1 MILNWCGVHHL
12 FRYINRNKILI
23 IMYHGVSEGSLLDS
37 RWTQLPVSS
46 YVSQIRYL
54 KKYYRVLPLSQ
65 VAESLRTQQPLPTYT
80 AVITF
85 DDGLKNNKTVAFP
98 ILKRYKLPA
107 TIFLATGFI
116 NTERFLWPDKL
127 FIHFQETKCKVL
139 DLRNHG
145 LEKQYL
151 RTPKEKQAAFC
162 FIVERLKVLESS
174 EKKRLYSIIIKALG
188 VPKLSSEATD
198 YHALSWSEVSEMYST
213 GLIAFGGHTVNHEIL
228 SRLSDDSM
236 RLEIRESCD
245 SIQSTLRQDSICFA
259 YPNGTER
266 DFNEYTKSILRE
278 EKILC
283 SVTTIEGL
291 NSRDEDL
298 LALKRV
304 CVGNDMTTHRFALAC
319 AGFIL
324 WFNSK
329 LNQSKQIVKSYFK
342 SPQLTLNGVKNRFK

>member
-1 MILNWCGVHHL
+1 
-12 FRYINRNKILI
+12 
-23 IMYHGVSEGSLLDS
+23 MYHGVTEGSSLYS

-98 ILKRYKLPA
+98 LLKRYKLPA

-116 NTERFLWPDKL
+116 NTERLLWPDNL

-139 DLRNHG
+139 DLRNDG
-145 LEKQYL
+145 LGKQYL
-151 RTPKEKQAAFC
+151 RTPKEKQAALC
-162 FIVERLKVLESS
+162 FIAERLKVLESS

-188 VPKLSSEATD
+188 EPKLSSGATD

-213 GLIAFGGHTVNHEIL
+213 GLITFGGHTVNHEIL

-236 RLEIRESCD
+236 RKEIRESCD
-245 SIQSTLRQDSICFA
+245 SIQTKLIQDSICFA
-259 YPNGTER
+259 YPNGTEQ

-283 SVTTIEGL
+283 GVTTIEGL
-291 NSRDEDL
+291 NCRDEDL

-304 CVGNDMTTHRFALAC
+304 CVGNDMTSHKFALVC
-319 AGFIL
+319 AGFIPWL
-324 WFNSK
+324 NTK
-329 LNQSKQIVKSYFK
+329 LKQSQQMLRSYFK
-342 SPQLTLNGVKNRFK
+342 TPQLAQNSVSNRFKRFK